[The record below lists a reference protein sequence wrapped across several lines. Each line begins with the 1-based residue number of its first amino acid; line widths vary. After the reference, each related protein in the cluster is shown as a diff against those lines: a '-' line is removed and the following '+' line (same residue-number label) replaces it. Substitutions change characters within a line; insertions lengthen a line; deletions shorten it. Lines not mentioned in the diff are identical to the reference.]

1 MMNKYSTRSL
11 PAVIKADEVSIERVP
26 AQMPTWYNDFVSNL
40 QMNSTSAQS
49 SLYDDINAILGN
61 AKPKFSSVEEA
72 VKDLKERTGLDQ
84 VMNARSIVAFIQEP
98 SLFKTVP
105 ELKIFIDNFVGD
117 RPGTSVESV
126 VHELL
131 KIDSIRNKLPISAD
145 VDDEVRA
152 YINRKIAE
160 SNSKNTDLNKVDMHI
175 GKVDQTNQEA
185 VVDDPLALCE
195 PTK

>member
-11 PAVIKADEVSIERVP
+11 PAVIKADEVSVERVP

-40 QMNSTSAQS
+40 QMNSASAQS

-61 AKPKFSSVEEA
+61 TKPKFSSVEEA
-72 VKDLKERTGLDQ
+72 VKDLKERTGLNQ

-98 SLFKTVP
+98 ILFKTVP